1 MRSCLPPLPPATAL
15 SLLQGPGA
23 ACRPVCRHRRQQLP
37 SPSCRAQERHAVL
50 SAATAASDSPRA
62 EAVHL
67 RSQLEGQQVVT
78 ARLEAEL
85 TAHRAS
91 AASR

>member
-1 MRSCLPPLPPATAL
+1 MRSCPPPPLPAT
-15 SLLQGPGA
+15 
-23 ACRPVCRHRRQQLP
+23 P

-67 RSQLEGQQVVT
+67 RSQLEGQQAVT

-91 AASR
+91 SASR